1 MMLDFGTLGPEELL
15 IVLFLLGMLLAM
27 TLLVVVAA
35 AMLFV
40 WAPHWLEQ
48 QHAHWHAGQV
58 DAVVGRE

>member
-1 MMLDFGTLGPEELL
+1 MPDFGTLGTEELL
-15 IVLFLLGMLLAM
+15 IILFLLGMLLAM

-48 QHAHWHAGQV
+48 QHGRWHAAQI
-58 DAVVGRE
+58 DTTEGRE